1 MCMGILVMC
10 VILMVV
16 IRLPYVLAV
25 IHLNEVTL
33 REVIVLMMVIIVLL
47 ILLLI

>member
-1 MCMGILVMC
+1 
-10 VILMVV
+10 MVV
-16 IRLPYVLAV
+16 GLPNVLAV

-33 REVIVLMMVIIVLL
+33 REVIVWVLLVILIVLL